1 MLFNSFYYFIFLTTV
16 FLVYY
21 LVNNKTK
28 WFVLFAASLLFIGTI
43 APNLVIFTLIF
54 TVVNYFFGIVLQSSR
69 NKPTRLYIFWS
80 GIAINIGVLAFYKY
94 INFLFENINF
104 ILSMFP
110 ARPAIPYL
118 SLIIPV
124 GISYYTFQALGYL
137 IRINRG
143 AEQAEK
149 NFIVFGTF
157 LTFFP
162 KFLAGPVER
171 SNHFFPQLKKQIEFK
186 SENIS
191 AGLRLILWG
200 MFKKVVIGNNLAG
213 PVTLVYNDLHN
224 YSGIPLLTVLFIQ
237 TIHLYCDFSGYTDM
251 ALGSAKL
258 LGIDLVDNFNRPF
271 LAKNVGEFW
280 RRWHIS
286 LSSWCNDFIFSPFI
300 VKYRKLG
307 NKAAILGIFLAFFV
321 IGIWHGANWTFV
333 VLGLLQGIA
342 ISYEFYT
349 KKQRLMIAAKLP
361 PKLAVRISRLIV
373 FVFFCFT
380 LVFFNAQSLSD
391 SWYFIT
397 HLFTDLQ
404 WQVSGHKF
412 IFEGGNFIFALIM
425 FLFLFIAE
433 IYEEKGVSL
442 IGYFLS
448 RPRYLRWAG
457 YYLLIVMIFYFT
469 GGEDT
474 FVYLQF

>member
-1 MLFNSFYYFIFLTTV
+1 MLFNSFYYFIFLTAV

-21 LVNNKTK
+21 LVNNKTR
-28 WFVLFAASLLFIGTI
+28 WFVLFAASLFFIGTI
-43 APNLVIFTLIF
+43 APNLVLFTLII
-54 TVVNYFFGIVLQSSR
+54 TVVNYFFGIVLQSSK
-69 NKPTRLYIFWS
+69 NKPGGLFIFWS

-94 INFLFENINF
+94 INFLFENINL
-104 ILSMFP
+104 ILNLFP
-110 ARPAIPYL
+110 TQPSIPYL

-143 AEQAEK
+143 AEKPER
-149 NFIVFGTF
+149 NFIVFAAF

-171 SNHFFPQLKKQIEFK
+171 SNHFFPQLKNKIEFK

-191 AGLRLILWG
+191 AGLRLIVWG

-213 PVTLVYNDLHN
+213 PVTLVYNDIYN

-251 ALGSAKL
+251 ALGSAKI

-300 VKYRKLG
+300 VKYRKMG
-307 NKAAILGIFLAFFV
+307 NKAAIIGIFLAFFV

-349 KKQRLMIAAKLP
+349 KKQRLRIAAKLP
-361 PKLAVRISRLIV
+361 PKLSVALSRLLV
-373 FVFFCFT
+373 FIFFCFT
-380 LVFFNAQSLSD
+380 LVFFNAHSLAD
-391 SWYFIT
+391 AWYFIT
-397 HLFTDLQ
+397 HLFTDLR

-412 IFEGGNFIFALIM
+412 IFEPVNFILALI
-425 FLFLFIAE
+425 LFLLLFVIE
-433 IYEEKGVSL
+433 IYQEKSVDAGK
-442 IGYFLS
+442 YFLGK
-448 RPRYLRWAG
+448 PRLLRWAG
-457 YYLLIVMIFYFT
+457 YYVLIMVIFYFS
-469 GGEDT
+469 GGEDS